1 MVCKNYKFLYS
12 KEEDGVTK
20 NYIYAEIFADTTPS
34 QFPTNADNI
43 DAFPKNFP
51 SNSIVFAGGSLMY
64 IVDSGEFY
72 MATSDGT
79 WVKQ

>member
-1 MVCKNYKFLYS
+1 MVCKNYKFLY
-12 KEEDGVTK
+12 TK
-20 NYIYAEIFADTTPS
+20 NENDIIKYYIYAEIFADTTPS
-34 QFPTNADNI
+34 QLPTNAI
-43 DAFPKNFP
+43 GIEAFPYNYP
-51 SNSIVFAGGSLMY
+51 LENVVFAGGSLMY